1 MGTGALVLPLD
12 DPGADLDVVG
22 GKGASLA
29 RLRRAGLPV
38 PDGFH
43 VTTHAYRAFTAGL
56 GVGRPDAASVAAGEV
71 PAEVAAA
78 ILAALPAGPVAVRS
92 SATAEDLPDLSFA
105 GQHDTVLDVRGRDV
119 LDAVR
124 RCWASLWTERAVA
137 YRARHGVADAAMAVV
152 VQEMVPAD
160 AAGVLFTAD
169 PVTGA
174 RDRTVVE
181 AAPGPGDALVGGE
194 VAPERYAVVDG
205 AVTSG
210 GDLLDDREVLELAAL
225 GARAQELVGAPVDVE
240 WARGGGRF
248 ALLQARPIT
257 ALEEVWNDSL
267 RGDYLWTCANL
278 GEAVPSVMTP
288 ATWSVAQ
295 VLAQPPI
302 GGHPTAGNI
311 GGRFYLNL
319 SAVLAVGSALG
330 LGGPAR
336 RLAAEVFG
344 HLPDG
349 VRVPALPMSRPA
361 TVRAALAA
369 LAPFLRQQR
378 EYARRVEGLLA
389 AAPARAGRLRDRI
402 ADADTPARLL
412 ALWVSEVEVFLR
424 DDIRVY
430 DAGARAGARGG
441 GARLR
446 RTLRRLVGERD
457 AAALLTGAHGPAGE
471 LAGLG
476 PLLALARL
484 RRGEIDRETYLR
496 EWGHRFADEFE
507 LSAPRPAEDPDW
519 LDRQAA
525 VDGPDPAELLA
536 GQAAAR
542 EAAWRRLVAAHPR
555 GAARLGRAL
564 AAHGAAVRLRERA
577 RSEMVRGFGVLRAF
591 LVRARELT
599 GHDVFFLSLAET
611 AAVLGGDP
619 GPVSAIPA
627 RRRAYERYRALP
639 PYPTVIR
646 GHFDPVS
653 WAADPDR
660 RGDVHAPAAAPPG
673 REVTGLPGAAGV
685 AEGVVRV
692 IPSVADGAALRPGEV
707 LVTTVTNIGWT
718 PLFPRAA
725 AVVTDVGAPLSHAA
739 IVARELG
746 IPAVVGCGDA
756 TARLRTG
763 DRVRVDGARGTVT
776 PVDRAG

>member
-12 DPGADLDVVG
+12 DPRADLDVVG

-194 VAPERYAVVDG
+194 VTPERYAVVDG

-240 WARGGGRF
+240 WARVGGRF

-295 VLAQPPI
+295 ALAQPPI

-369 LAPFLRQQR
+369 LAPFPG
-378 EYARRVEGLLA
+378 ACGRRG
-389 AAPARAGRLRDRI
+389 
-402 ADADTPARLL
+402 
-412 ALWVSEVEVFLR
+412 
-424 DDIRVY
+424 
-430 DAGARAGARGG
+430 GG
-441 GARLR
+441 GARGPR
-446 RTLRRLVGERD
+446 APPAPGGC
-457 AAALLTGAHGPAGE
+457 ATGSPT
-471 LAGLG
+471 
-476 PLLALARL
+476 PTP
-484 RRGEIDRETYLR
+484 RRGC
-496 EWGHRFADEFE
+496 
-507 LSAPRPAEDPDW
+507 
-519 LDRQAA
+519 
-525 VDGPDPAELLA
+525 
-536 GQAAAR
+536 
-542 EAAWRRLVAAHPR
+542 WRCGCPKW
-555 GAARLGRAL
+555 
-564 AAHGAAVRLRERA
+564 
-577 RSEMVRGFGVLRAF
+577 RS
-591 LVRARELT
+591 
-599 GHDVFFLSLAET
+599 
-611 AAVLGGDP
+611 
-619 GPVSAIPA
+619 
-627 RRRAYERYRALP
+627 
-639 PYPTVIR
+639 
-646 GHFDPVS
+646 
-653 WAADPDR
+653 
-660 RGDVHAPAAAPPG
+660 
-673 REVTGLPGAAGV
+673 
-685 AEGVVRV
+685 
-692 IPSVADGAALRPGEV
+692 
-707 LVTTVTNIGWT
+707 
-718 PLFPRAA
+718 
-725 AVVTDVGAPLSHAA
+725 
-739 IVARELG
+739 
-746 IPAVVGCGDA
+746 
-756 TARLRTG
+756 
-763 DRVRVDGARGTVT
+763 
-776 PVDRAG
+776 